1 MRDENAGMEVPT
13 ERLQRILST
22 TRSGARVHL
31 LPLRKASETATPAT
45 MTKIVPLIVK
55 FLLRLVI

>member
-13 ERLQRILST
+13 ERLQRMLRT